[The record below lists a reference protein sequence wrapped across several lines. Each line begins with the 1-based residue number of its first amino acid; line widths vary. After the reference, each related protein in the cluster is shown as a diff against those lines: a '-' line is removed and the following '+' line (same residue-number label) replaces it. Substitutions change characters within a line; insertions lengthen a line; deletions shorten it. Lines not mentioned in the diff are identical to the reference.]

1 MFYLLF
7 IFLYSFRCICL
18 PLGE

>member
-1 MFYLLF
+1 MFYLLL
-7 IFLYSFRCICL
+7 IFLYSFRCLCL